1 MGVSAKQ
8 ERSKLRVA
16 KIIEA
21 AHQILL
27 TQNIDDITISNLAI
41 HSDLKRTSTYKF
53 FANPD
58 DVKLLLVQRYFK
70 ECSEEFRQSDSNH
83 EYEDLSKAL
92 EESVVRIFNFFTT
105 NMGAQKIILQNT
117 VTPPVESKIL
127 HLLSQEV
134 LSFIEKNIK
143 LPSMF
148 NKEGVFLVMVQIII
162 SIFSLNIKENGE
174 LNQIGK
180 SEAQRASYS
189 YLLSC
194 IAQKD

>member
-70 ECSEEFRQSDSNH
+70 ECSEEFRKSDSNQ

-105 NMGAQKIILQNT
+105 NIGAQKIILQNT

>member
-27 TQNIDDITISNLAI
+27 TQNIDDITISNLAV

-70 ECSEEFRQSDSNH
+70 ECSEEFRQSDSSH

-105 NMGAQKIILQNT
+105 NIGAQKIILQNT

-127 HLLSQEV
+127 HLLSKEV
-134 LSFIEKNIK
+134 ISFIEKNIK

>member
-70 ECSEEFRQSDSNH
+70 ECSEEFRQSDSNQ

-105 NMGAQKIILQNT
+105 NIGAQKIILQNT

-127 HLLSQEV
+127 HPLSQEV

>member
-27 TQNIDDITISNLAI
+27 TQNIDDITISNLAV

-70 ECSEEFRQSDSNH
+70 ECSEEFRQSDSNQ

-105 NMGAQKIILQNT
+105 NIGAQKIILQNT

-127 HLLSQEV
+127 HLLSKEV
-134 LSFIEKNIK
+134 IYFIEKNIK

>member
-27 TQNIDDITISNLAI
+27 TQDIDDITISNLAI

-70 ECSEEFRQSDSNH
+70 ECSEEFRQSDSNQ

-92 EESVVRIFNFFTT
+92 EESVARIFNFFTT
-105 NMGAQKIILQNT
+105 NIGAQKIILQNT

>member
-58 DVKLLLVQRYFK
+58 DVKELLVQRYIQ
-70 ECSEEFRQSDSNH
+70 ECSENFLQTDNQDI
-83 EYEDLSKAL
+83 YDDLSKAT
-92 EESVVRIFNFFTT
+92 EESVIRIFNFFSS
-105 NMGAQKIILQNT
+105 NIGAQKLILQNT
-117 VTPPVESKIL
+117 VSPPVQSETLHQLASQIISYIES
-127 HLLSQEV
+127 
-134 LSFIEKNIK
+134 NIK
-143 LPSMF
+143 LPAMF

-162 SIFSLNIKENGE
+162 SILSLNIKENGE

-180 SEAQRASYS
+180 SEAHRASYA

>member
-27 TQNIDDITISNLAI
+27 TQNIDDITISNLAV

-58 DVKLLLVQRYFK
+58 DVKELLVQRYIQ
-70 ECSEEFRQSDSNH
+70 ECSQNFLQTDNQDI
-83 EYEDLSKAL
+83 YDDLSKAT
-92 EESVVRIFNFFTT
+92 EESVIRIFNFFSS
-105 NMGAQKIILQNT
+105 NIGAQKLILQNT
-117 VTPPVESKIL
+117 VSPPVQSETL
-127 HLLSQEV
+127 HQLASQII
-134 LSFIEKNIK
+134 SYIETNIK
-143 LPSMF
+143 LPAMF

-162 SIFSLNIKENGE
+162 SILSLNIKENGE

-180 SEAQRASYS
+180 SEAHRASYA

>member
-16 KIIEA
+16 AIIEA

-27 TQNIDDITISNLAI
+27 TGNIDDITISNLAL
-41 HSDLKRTSTYKF
+41 HSGLKRTSTYKF

-58 DVKLLLVQRYFK
+58 DVKLLLVKRYLN
-70 ECSEEFRQSDSNH
+70 ECSLEFGKSESADF
-83 EYEDLSKAL
+83 EEDLSGVMK
-92 EESVVRIFNFFTT
+92 ESVLRIFNFFTINT
-105 NMGAQKIILQNT
+105 GAQKIILNNT
-117 VTPPVESKIL
+117 VSPSAESNDLHKI
-127 HLLSQEV
+127 SSEV
-134 LSFIEKNIK
+134 MKYIESEVQ

-148 NKEGVFLVMVQIII
+148 NKEGVFLVIVQIII
-162 SIFSLNIKENGE
+162 SIFSLNVKENDE
-174 LNQIGK
+174 LNDIGK
-180 SEAQRASYS
+180 TEAHRASYA

>member
-8 ERSKLRVA
+8 ARSKLRVA

-27 TQNIDDITISNLAI
+27 TKNTEDITISNLAI
-41 HSDLKRTSTYKF
+41 YSDLKRTSTYKF

-58 DVKLLLVQRYFK
+58 DVKELLVQRYIQ
-70 ECSEEFRQSDSNH
+70 ECSENFLQTDNQDI
-83 EYEDLSKAL
+83 YDDLSKAT
-92 EESVVRIFNFFTT
+92 EESVIRIFNFFSS
-105 NMGAQKIILQNT
+105 NIGAQKLILQNT
-117 VTPPVESKIL
+117 VSPPVQSETL
-127 HLLSQEV
+127 HQLASQII
-134 LSFIEKNIK
+134 SYIETNIK
-143 LPSMF
+143 LPAMF

-162 SIFSLNIKENGE
+162 SILSLNIKENGE

-180 SEAQRASYS
+180 SEAHRASYA

>member
-27 TQNIDDITISNLAI
+27 TQNIDDITISNLAV

-70 ECSEEFRQSDSNH
+70 ECSEEFRQSDSNQ

-105 NMGAQKIILQNT
+105 NIGAQKIILQNT

-127 HLLSQEV
+127 HLLSKEV
-134 LSFIEKNIK
+134 ISFIEKNIK

-162 SIFSLNIKENGE
+162 SIF
-174 LNQIGK
+174 
-180 SEAQRASYS
+180 
-189 YLLSC
+189 
-194 IAQKD
+194 

>member
-27 TQNIDDITISNLAI
+27 TQDIDDITISNLAI

-105 NMGAQKIILQNT
+105 NIGAQKIILQNT

-127 HLLSQEV
+127 HLLSKEV
-134 LSFIEKNIK
+134 ISFIEKNIK

>member
-1 MGVSAKQ
+1 MGVNAKQ

-27 TQNIDDITISNLAI
+27 TKNVEDITISNLATY
-41 HSDLKRTSTYKF
+41 SGLKRTSTYKF

-58 DVKLLLVQRYFK
+58 DVKELLVKRYIN
-70 ECSEEFRQSDSNH
+70 ECSESFLKSDNN
-83 EYEDLSKAL
+83 EIYDDLSKAT
-92 EESVVRIFNFFTT
+92 EESVIRIFNFFSS
-105 NMGAQKIILQNT
+105 NEGAQKIILQNT
-117 VTPPVESKIL
+117 VSPPVKSEIL
-127 HLLSQEV
+127 HQLAKEIISYT
-134 LSFIEKNIK
+134 EKNIK
-143 LPSMF
+143 LPAMF
-148 NKEGVFLVMVQIII
+148 NKEGVFLVIVQIII
-162 SIFSLNIKENGE
+162 SILSLNIKENGE

-180 SEAQRASYS
+180 SEAHRASYS

>member
-27 TQNIDDITISNLAI
+27 TQDIDDITISNLAI

-105 NMGAQKIILQNT
+105 NIGAQKIILQNT

-148 NKEGVFLVMVQIII
+148 NKGGVFLVMVQIII
-162 SIFSLNIKENGE
+162 SIFSLNIKENG
-174 LNQIGK
+174 
-180 SEAQRASYS
+180 
-189 YLLSC
+189 
-194 IAQKD
+194 

>member
-27 TQNIDDITISNLAI
+27 TQNIDDITISNLAV

-58 DVKLLLVQRYFK
+58 DVKELLVQRYIQ
-70 ECSEEFRQSDSNH
+70 ECSEEFRQSDSNQ

-105 NMGAQKIILQNT
+105 NIGAQKIILQNT

-127 HLLSQEV
+127 HLLSKEV
-134 LSFIEKNIK
+134 ISFIEKNIK

>member
-27 TQNIDDITISNLAI
+27 TQDIDDITISNLAI
-41 HSDLKRTSTYKF
+41 HSDLKRTSTYTF

-105 NMGAQKIILQNT
+105 NIGAQKIILQNT

>member
-27 TQNIDDITISNLAI
+27 TQNIDDITISNLAV

-70 ECSEEFRQSDSNH
+70 ECSEEFRQSNSNQ

-105 NMGAQKIILQNT
+105 NIGAQKIILQNT

-127 HLLSQEV
+127 HLLSKEV
-134 LSFIEKNIK
+134 ISFIEKNIK

>member
-27 TQNIDDITISNLAI
+27 TKNTEDITISNLAI
-41 HSDLKRTSTYKF
+41 YSDLKRTSTYKF

-58 DVKLLLVQRYFK
+58 DVKELLVQRYIQ
-70 ECSEEFRQSDSNH
+70 ECSENFLQTDNQDI
-83 EYEDLSKAL
+83 YDDLSKAT
-92 EESVVRIFNFFTT
+92 EESVIRIFNFFSS
-105 NMGAQKIILQNT
+105 NIGAQKLILQNT
-117 VTPPVESKIL
+117 VSPPVQSETL
-127 HLLSQEV
+127 HQLASQII
-134 LSFIEKNIK
+134 SYIETNIK
-143 LPSMF
+143 LPAMF

-162 SIFSLNIKENGE
+162 SILSLNIKENGE

-180 SEAQRASYS
+180 SEAHRASYA

>member
-70 ECSEEFRQSDSNH
+70 ECSEEFRQSDSNQ

-105 NMGAQKIILQNT
+105 NIGAQKIILQNT

-148 NKEGVFLVMVQIII
+148 NKEGVFLVMVHIII

>member
-27 TQNIDDITISNLAI
+27 TKNTEDITISNLAI
-41 HSDLKRTSTYKF
+41 YSDLKRTSTYKF

-58 DVKLLLVQRYFK
+58 DVKELLVQRYIQ
-70 ECSEEFRQSDSNH
+70 ECSENFLQTDNQDI
-83 EYEDLSKAL
+83 YDDLAKAT
-92 EESVVRIFNFFTT
+92 EESVIRIFNFFSS
-105 NMGAQKIILQNT
+105 NIGAQKLILQNT
-117 VTPPVESKIL
+117 VSPPVQSETL
-127 HLLSQEV
+127 HQLASQII
-134 LSFIEKNIK
+134 SYIETNIK
-143 LPSMF
+143 LPAMF

-162 SIFSLNIKENGE
+162 SILSLNIKENGE

-180 SEAQRASYS
+180 SEAHRASYA

>member
-27 TQNIDDITISNLAI
+27 TQNIDDITISNLAV

-70 ECSEEFRQSDSNH
+70 ECSEEFCQSDSNQ

-105 NMGAQKIILQNT
+105 NIGAQKIILQNT

-127 HLLSQEV
+127 HLLSKEV
-134 LSFIEKNIK
+134 ISFIEKNIK

>member
-105 NMGAQKIILQNT
+105 NIGAQKIILQNT

>member
-27 TQNIDDITISNLAI
+27 TQDIDDITISNLAI

-105 NMGAQKIILQNT
+105 NIGAQKIILQNT

-143 LPSMF
+143 LPSMS

>member
-58 DVKLLLVQRYFK
+58 DVKLLLVRRYFK
-70 ECSEEFRQSDSNH
+70 ECSEEFRQSDSNQ

-105 NMGAQKIILQNT
+105 NIGAQKIILQNT

-127 HLLSQEV
+127 HLLSKEV
-134 LSFIEKNIK
+134 ISFIEKNIK

>member
-27 TQNIDDITISNLAI
+27 TKNTEDITISNLAI
-41 HSDLKRTSTYKF
+41 YSDLKRTSTYKF

-58 DVKLLLVQRYFK
+58 DVKELLVQRYIQ
-70 ECSEEFRQSDSNH
+70 ECSENFLQTDNQDI
-83 EYEDLSKAL
+83 YDDLSKAT
-92 EESVVRIFNFFTT
+92 EESVIRIFNFFSS
-105 NMGAQKIILQNT
+105 NIGAQKLILQNT
-117 VTPPVESKIL
+117 VSPPVQSETL
-127 HLLSQEV
+127 HQLVSQII
-134 LSFIEKNIK
+134 SYIETNIK
-143 LPSMF
+143 LPAMF

-162 SIFSLNIKENGE
+162 SILSLNIKENGE

-180 SEAQRASYS
+180 SEAHRASYA

>member
-27 TQNIDDITISNLAI
+27 TQDIDDITISNLAI

-105 NMGAQKIILQNT
+105 NIGAQKIILQNT

>member
-27 TQNIDDITISNLAI
+27 TQNIDDITISNLAV

-58 DVKLLLVQRYFK
+58 DVKLLLVRRYFK
-70 ECSEEFRQSDSNH
+70 ECSEEFRQSDSNQ

-105 NMGAQKIILQNT
+105 NIGAQKIILQNT

-127 HLLSQEV
+127 HLLSKEV
-134 LSFIEKNIK
+134 ISFIEKNIK

>member
-1 MGVSAKQ
+1 MCI
-8 ERSKLRVA
+8 RDR
-16 KIIEA
+16 
-21 AHQILL
+21 
-27 TQNIDDITISNLAI
+27 NI
-41 HSDLKRTSTYKF
+41 
-53 FANPD
+53 
-58 DVKLLLVQRYFK
+58 
-70 ECSEEFRQSDSNH
+70 
-83 EYEDLSKAL
+83 
-92 EESVVRIFNFFTT
+92 
-105 NMGAQKIILQNT
+105 GAQKIILQNT

-127 HLLSQEV
+127 HLLSKEV
-134 LSFIEKNIK
+134 ISFIEKNIK

>member
-27 TQNIDDITISNLAI
+27 TQNIDDITISNLAV

-53 FANPD
+53 FETPD

-70 ECSEEFRQSDSNH
+70 ECSEEFRQSDSNQ

-105 NMGAQKIILQNT
+105 NIGAQKIILQNT

-127 HLLSQEV
+127 HLLSKEV
-134 LSFIEKNIK
+134 ISFIEKNIK

>member
-27 TQNIDDITISNLAI
+27 TQNIDDITISNLAV

-70 ECSEEFRQSDSNH
+70 ECSEEFRQSDSNQK
-83 EYEDLSKAL
+83 YEDLSKAL

-105 NMGAQKIILQNT
+105 NIGAQKIILQNT

-127 HLLSQEV
+127 HLLSKEV
-134 LSFIEKNIK
+134 ISFIEKNIK

>member
-70 ECSEEFRQSDSNH
+70 ECSEEFRQSDSNQ

-105 NMGAQKIILQNT
+105 NIGAQKIILQNT

-127 HLLSQEV
+127 HLLSKEV
-134 LSFIEKNIK
+134 ISFIEKNIK

>member
-27 TQNIDDITISNLAI
+27 TQNIDDITISNLAV

-70 ECSEEFRQSDSNH
+70 ECSEEFRQSDSNQ

-105 NMGAQKIILQNT
+105 NIGAQKIILQNT

-127 HLLSQEV
+127 HLLSKEV
-134 LSFIEKNIK
+134 ISFIEKNIK

-194 IAQKD
+194 IAHKD

>member
-27 TQNIDDITISNLAI
+27 TQDIDDITISNLAI

-70 ECSEEFRQSDSNH
+70 ECSEEFSQSDSNH

-105 NMGAQKIILQNT
+105 NIGAQKIILQNT

-134 LSFIEKNIK
+134 LSFIEENIK

>member
-27 TQNIDDITISNLAI
+27 TQDIDDITISNLAV

-70 ECSEEFRQSDSNH
+70 ECSEEFRQSDSNQ

-105 NMGAQKIILQNT
+105 NIGAQKIILQNT

>member
-27 TQNIDDITISNLAI
+27 TQNIDDITISNLAV

-70 ECSEEFRQSDSNH
+70 ECSEEFRQSDSNQ

-105 NMGAQKIILQNT
+105 NIGAQKIILQNT

-127 HLLSQEV
+127 HLLSKEV
-134 LSFIEKNIK
+134 ISFIEKNIK

-148 NKEGVFLVMVQIII
+148 NKKGVFLVMVQIII

>member
-70 ECSEEFRQSDSNH
+70 ECSEEFRQSDSSH

-105 NMGAQKIILQNT
+105 NIGAQKIILQNT

>member
-27 TQNIDDITISNLAI
+27 TKNTEDITISNLAI
-41 HSDLKRTSTYKF
+41 YSDLKRTSTYKF

-58 DVKLLLVQRYFK
+58 DVKELLVQRYIQ
-70 ECSEEFRQSDSNH
+70 ECSENFLQTDNQDI
-83 EYEDLSKAL
+83 YDDLSKAT
-92 EESVVRIFNFFTT
+92 EESFIRIFNFFSS
-105 NMGAQKIILQNT
+105 NIGAQKLILQNT
-117 VTPPVESKIL
+117 VSPPVQSETL
-127 HLLSQEV
+127 HQLASQII
-134 LSFIEKNIK
+134 SYIETNIK
-143 LPSMF
+143 LPAMF

-162 SIFSLNIKENGE
+162 SILSLNIKENGE

-180 SEAQRASYS
+180 SEAHRASYA